1 MHKPISGGVVQF
13 PLTQEAKP
21 DHNDGETPQSEEAY
35 KAKLRGKYK
44 DLKSKALA
52 DASDALPTVL
62 IENILFQR
70 RRMLL
75 CGASKGRKTW
85 LCMQIAFCLSKGLA
99 LFGRF
104 KTEKTLVLY
113 GNLELL
119 EATAKRRFRAIADAL
134 ECRSDDPFEN
144 LRIVSATEYLDKIG
158 NDFSDFL
165 ALQAA
170 DDKAKVV
177 CIDPVWRLLGEREEN
192 SNTGIGQVL
201 KPFARFS
208 REAEASAIGVHHYAK
223 GNPAAKEAIDRGAGA
238 GAWARD
244 AATLLMVTNHREKDA
259 HIVDIYTND
268 FAPIDKFVLRFNYPI
283 FELAPD
289 LNPEEMK
296 TPARTAK
303 AAETKKSDQQTDTIL
318 AVLYTTDQEGG
329 LTHGE
334 IVHFTTYPKSSV
346 TKILKALIDATKVV
360 KLVGSETPK
369 YALSVRYRAK
379 MDEENGDE
387 GRPPGP
393 WCRDL
398 P

>member
-1 MHKPISGGVVQF
+1 MPSKPGIVNF
-13 PLTQEAKP
+13 ALTKDLPTEENS
-21 DHNDGETPQSEEAY
+21 DEGMPQNEEAE
-35 KAKLRGKYK
+35 KTKLRRKYK
-44 DLKSKALA
+44 DLKSKPLA
-52 DASDALPTVL
+52 DASDTLPVVL

-104 KTEKTLVLY
+104 KTTKTLVLY

-119 EATAKRRFRAIADAL
+119 EATAKGRFRAIGDAL
-134 ECRSDDPFEN
+134 GYRNDAFEN
-144 LRIVSATEYLDKIG
+144 LRLVSATEYLDKIG

-165 ALQAA
+165 ALQAS

-268 FAPIDKFVLRFNYPI
+268 FAPVDKFVLRFNYPI

-346 TKILKALIDATKVV
+346 TKILKNLIEASKVV

-369 YALSVRYRAK
+369 YALSVRYRDK
-379 MDEENGDE
+379 MDEESAQG
-387 GRPPGP
+387 
-393 WCRDL
+393 
-398 P
+398 